1 MARIVG
7 VDLPKNK
14 RGEIGLTYI
23 YGIGR
28 STARKILDEAGIS
41 YDLKV
46 QDWSDEQVGAIRSKI
61 ADMGIKVEGE
71 CRSVVQLNIK
81 RLMDIGCYRG
91 IRHRLGLPVRGQS
104 TKNNARTRKSTF
116 LMNEILG
123 DKDRVRMED
132 GAIVTIG
139 ATTFILHTA
148 EAE

>member
-81 RLMDIGCYRG
+81 RLMDIGWD
-91 IRHRLGLPVRGQS
+91 RLLSRYPSPFGSSRSRSEHQEQCPH
-104 TKNNARTRKSTF
+104 A
-116 LMNEILG
+116 
-123 DKDRVRMED
+123 
-132 GAIVTIG
+132 
-139 ATTFILHTA
+139 
-148 EAE
+148 